1 VTKTLE
7 VIESILKKIPRPN
20 YSEFPD
26 LYEELDNMTR
36 EIGIILINSSL
47 FERETLSVRF
57 DKANENIV
65 YELIKKN
72 PKVMVPFFVMICG
85 FSVREL
91 ERLYGIKDVYSLT
104 ERLDAKKL
112 KRFVNAIV
120 DNLKD
125 PIHIEALLYKFYKN
139 WEEHQKRHFRGSTV
153 EKFIIE
159 FLKRNGYEAGKIEVK
174 CRDKKREVDCAIP
187 PNPQN
192 PRVIIMIRY
201 GVFRDLV
208 KRAKEFSSE
217 FDELSQCFPNA
228 KFVVVYLISPHEQ
241 DRLEDVRKRIEGE
254 RAGKRPYDFVILRKE
269 DLDRLLEK
277 MREWGIEYKISNHT

>member
-65 YELIKKN
+65 YELIKKK

-91 ERLYGIKDVYSLT
+91 ERLYGVKDVYSLT

-159 FLKRNGYEAGKIEVK
+159 FLKKNGYEAGKIKVVCKGKE
-174 CRDKKREVDCAIP
+174 REVDCAIP
-187 PNPQN
+187 PDPQN

-241 DRLEDVRKRIEGE
+241 DKLVDVRIRIEGE
-254 RAGKRPYDFVILRKE
+254 RTGKRPYDFVILRKE
-269 DLDRLLEK
+269 DLGCLLEK
-277 MREWGIEYKISNHT
+277 MREWGIEYKIK

>member
-104 ERLDAKKL
+104 ERLDARKL

-269 DLDRLLEK
+269 DLDRLLER